1 MTDCAR
7 TREHL
12 PELVRG
18 DAPDDVRAHVAGCD
32 ACRPLALGAGALA
45 ADLGAWT
52 VPAAPD
58 DLVARTLAG
67 LALVSMREGAREA
80 APAGIVTTAASLGR
94 VLPMPLPLPESAR
107 PRRRSSVEILTSA
120 PLGEVIPLVPPTR
133 RQLALRVLVQA
144 AAALLLFGVSTTF
157 VAVFYPAMIHAVE
170 QKRLGDCQERLRVV
184 AAAMK
189 RYRQERPDAPE
200 LRGSALRA
208 ALVQGGYVDAAALV
222 CPGPRGHD
230 LGENS
235 FMAELPPADPARPDV
250 LPAGR
255 PVCWDR
261 FGNHAEGFNVV
272 YGDGRVEVVPVDGLA
287 RWMQRG
293 APGE

>member
-18 DAPDDVRAHVAGCD
+18 DAPGDVRAHVAACD
-32 ACRPLALGAGALA
+32 ACRPLAGGASALS
-45 ADLGAWT
+45 ADLRAWT
-52 VPAAPD
+52 VPAPPD

-67 LALVSMREGAREA
+67 LALASVREA
-80 APAGIVTTAASLGR
+80 SAPAGVVI
-94 VLPMPLPLPESAR
+94 PMPAPMSQPLPESAR

-120 PLGEVIPLVPPTR
+120 PLGLGSGVIPLVPPTR
-133 RQLALRVLVQA
+133 RQLALRVLSQA

-170 QKRLGDCQERLRVV
+170 QRRLGACQEQLRVV
-184 AAAMK
+184 AAAIK

-200 LRGSALRA
+200 LRGAALRV
-208 ALVQGGYVDAAALV
+208 ALVEGGYLASAALV

-235 FMAELPPADPARPDV
+235 FVAELPPADPAHPET

-293 APGE
+293 GAGE